1 MCDPEYRQPGGG
13 RRMSDTPVKGGKF
26 ETASVSGTDQV
37 SVELSSRRTGMSFQ
51 RTRLSADRTLMSV
64 IRTSLSLI
72 AFGFTIFQFLG
83 KLRETQPVS
92 ASPRNFGMAMVS
104 LGIAVL
110 IIGIVYHGQFMLG
123 MRTERHEMTKA
134 GLIHG
139 ESNFPVSFTLI
150 AAVLLLGIGIMA
162 IVSMVFDIGPFD

>member
-1 MCDPEYRQPGGG
+1 MT
-13 RRMSDTPVKGGKF
+13 DTPAESSKF
-26 ETASVSGTDQV
+26 DIGSLSGEGQI

-72 AFGFTIFQFLG
+72 GFGFTIYQFLG
-83 KLRETQPVS
+83 KLKEGQGVS

-104 LGIAVL
+104 LGIGMLV
-110 IIGIVYHGQFMLG
+110 IGIVYHGQFMVG
-123 MRTERHEMTKA
+123 MRVERHQMVKA

-139 ESNFPVSFTLI
+139 ESHYPISFTLI
-150 AAVLLLGIGIMA
+150 VAVLLLGIGIMA
-162 IVSMVFDIGPFD
+162 IVSMAFDIGPFD